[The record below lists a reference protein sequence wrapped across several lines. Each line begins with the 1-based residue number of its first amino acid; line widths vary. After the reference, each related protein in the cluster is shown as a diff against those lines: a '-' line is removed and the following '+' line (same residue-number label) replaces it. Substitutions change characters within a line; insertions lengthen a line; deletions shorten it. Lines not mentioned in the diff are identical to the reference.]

1 MSHALPPGRFLHLQR
16 CFLLELTTAGF
27 TLSGALFRK
36 KMWGPFTYFF
46 VEKIGRPFLLIAV
59 VHSGESPIIS
69 LFRACKKFPA
79 PFVGAP
85 FCEAPVRLNMRK
97 SAAVTHSVSARPRL
111 GLVNT
116 ALGSAWRVNK
126 TYNKVSKLQSTS
138 V

>member
-1 MSHALPPGRFLHLQR
+1 MRCLQADFFTCSVASYSNSPR
-16 CFLLELTTAGF
+16 PDSLSAGPCSEKKCGAPSPIF
-27 TLSGALFRK
+27 SSKKSGDL
-36 KMWGPFTYFF
+36 
-46 VEKIGRPFLLIAV
+46 FLLIAV